1 MIIIIEIPVFRTLGS
16 QHMGTLLT
24 TYHNGQ
30 AHILIMH
37 TLYTHTLCK
46 HSHTQHG
53 HTCVSCST
61 LTVRSGGGVGDN
73 LLGFIYNKKYIHYVS
88 SSTISTIFITT
99 ILQWGRSM
107 ATHGNQHV
115 CSLVDNTN

>member
-1 MIIIIEIPVFRTLGS
+1 MIIIMETPVFRTLGS
-16 QHMGTLLT
+16 QHIGALLT

-73 LLGFIYNKKYIHYVS
+73 LLAFIYNKSISIMFHHLPSLQYSLQQSYNGAEVWPLMAINMCAVS
-88 SSTISTIFITT
+88 
-99 ILQWGRSM
+99 G
-107 ATHGNQHV
+107 
-115 CSLVDNTN
+115 